1 MVPIQ
6 ASLTYLERLQTFQGY
21 WDDNEATARQ
31 LAAIGHVY
39 DRPPLEA
46 LEEGSRCISCSQFTQ
61 REWSI
66 RALEG
71 PLVRI
76 PLEAEAVFPGLLG
89 GHSVSEARARWE
101 QRISHASP
109 PPMAQPTRTRPQSS
123 PFFRLPTE
131 LRLQI
136 YEMVLPKLDEATEIT
151 TLNGDS
157 SRIVTRC
164 AHRKKAPRDPTMV
177 NILST
182 CQAIHGEALDLLYTN
197 RTYVFINCKVLYLF
211 LRHIGAHGRALL
223 SDITLVCGSREDAIT
238 FSLLASCHNLRRMYI
253 ISTRAR
259 LLTPSAPIWLVDGL
273 AALLTLRALDDV
285 EFVQDGHFDKT
296 ADRAMATSKNDG
308 ADATALER
316 ELMLSTGKQGRVRWS
331 DGYMVF

>member
-71 PLVRI
+71 PLGDSQSTNHYAGRFVGFQFHHASCIHLQVRI

-109 PPMAQPTRTRPQSS
+109 PPMAQSTRTRPQSS

-131 LRLQI
+131 LRLLI

-164 AHRKKAPRDPTMV
+164 AHRKRAPRDPTMV

-223 SDITLVCGSREDAIT
+223 SDITL
-238 FSLLASCHNLRRMYI
+238 
-253 ISTRAR
+253 
-259 LLTPSAPIWLVDGL
+259 
-273 AALLTLRALDDV
+273 ALDDV
-285 EFVQDGHFDKT
+285 DFVQDGQFDKT

-316 ELMLSTGKQGRVRWS
+316 ELMLSRGKQGRVRWS